1 VAASGLS
8 PYVSPLFIAQDP
20 NFYWPLITDHGCI
33 RAALEFVA
41 PYIDWDEKIG
51 TVKGKVLEQVPAV
64 DGSRHGKYLR
74 RCGNSFCTNL
84 EDYKAN
90 DFLFCSR

>member
-1 VAASGLS
+1 MAASGLS

-51 TVKGKVLEQVPAV
+51 TVKGKRVFSTDNHTLAIKGE
-64 DGSRHGKYLR
+64 R
-74 RCGNSFCTNL
+74 RDKKKN
-84 EDYKAN
+84 EIP
-90 DFLFCSR
+90 